1 LGIST
6 KLIVDEEAPR
16 LLASVMHFLTAELLE
31 IAGEKVLDNV
41 LGTKRKMITA

>member
-16 LLASVMHFLTAELLE
+16 LLATVLHYLCMELVE
-31 IAGEKVLDNV
+31 AGGD
-41 LGTKRKMITA
+41 